1 MDVRYIYRHCIIAY
15 YKKLCSGYP
24 EFENSTP
31 RGSCSIIASEIM
43 AGVASKTVLVEFQ
56 DHSRVVSFNSEGSN
70 NELESLKNNIE
81 NVFQDVFS
89 TPPAPFFLKL
99 FNKEWERCM
108 DVRAGQSIPD
118 KGVIRVYLLKES
130 KVGELK

>member
-1 MDVRYIYRHCIIAY
+1 MRLSLTNLVC
-15 YKKLCSGYP
+15 
-24 EFENSTP
+24 
-31 RGSCSIIASEIM
+31 
-43 AGVASKTVLVEFQ
+43 VLSDPAIPTSSFNFIQ
-56 DHSRVVSFNSEGSN
+56 LDHSHVVSFNSKGSN

-99 FNKEWERCM
+99 FNKEWEQFI
-108 DVRAGQSIPD
+108 DVCAGQSIPD